1 MQSGVKAE
9 VITIGDEILYG
20 QITDTNTKWIGAE
33 LTDIGILP
41 VRKTSVGDIA
51 EDILAA
57 LHEASERV
65 NLVIITGGLGP
76 TKDDIT
82 KHTLCRFFETEL
94 ELNEEAL
101 EVVTGFFTRRGREI
115 TDINKQQAF
124 LPKKCTYIENSWGTA
139 PGMWFEEKGVVYVS
153 LPGVP
158 FEMKNLMTHRILPK
172 LKDYFDTP
180 TILHKMIR
188 TIGIGESFLAE
199 RIEWWENEL
208 PKHIRLAYLPSFSG
222 VKLRLT
228 GTGTNEAVLNEEIA
242 REVARILPE
251 IKEFVYGYDN
261 DEIESI
267 IGTMLQER
275 NASLSTAES
284 CTGGFI
290 AHKIT
295 SIPGSSSY
303 FLGSVVSYSNELKTN
318 LLKVREETLAEFG
331 AVSEETV
338 IQMAEGVRKLTGSTY
353 GVATSGIAGPDG
365 GTEQKPVGTV
375 WIACATPEQTVTR
388 LLKLSQFRD
397 QNIELAT
404 TYTFDLLRKTILKEQ
419 ESASN

>member
-172 LKDYFDTP
+172 LKEYFDAP

-228 GTGTNEAVLNEEIA
+228 GTGNDEVVLKVEIA
-242 REVARILPE
+242 REVARIIPE
-251 IKEFVYGYDN
+251 IEEFVFGYDN
-261 DEIESI
+261 DEIETV

-295 SIPGSSSY
+295 SIPGSSAY

-318 LLKVREETLAEFG
+318 LLKVREETLTEFG

-419 ESASN
+419 ESASK